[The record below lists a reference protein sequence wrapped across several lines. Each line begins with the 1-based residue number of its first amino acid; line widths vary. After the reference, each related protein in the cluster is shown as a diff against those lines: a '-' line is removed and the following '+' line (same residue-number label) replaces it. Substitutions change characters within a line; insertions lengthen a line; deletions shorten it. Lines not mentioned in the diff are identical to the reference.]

1 MVIYSYLLRHGGG
14 GGNHRHESTTL
25 NPPLLRRYLEFKY
38 KRRVYKTHHVDERF
52 HRQLHAKAN
61 LKRFLG
67 YVTQGSL
74 DKVAKLTEKGL
85 DPNFQVRATDKQS
98 ADGLKVEQYHS

>member
-1 MVIYSYLLRHGGG
+1 MISVIRMSSPFNIYSFSLSSPSLSSTVLLF
-14 GGNHRHESTTL
+14 S
-25 NPPLLRRYLEFKY
+25 YLEFKY

-67 YVTQGSL
+67 YVAQGSI

-85 DPNFQVRATDKQS
+85 DPNFQVRIGIFAF
-98 ADGLKVEQYHS
+98 

>member
-1 MVIYSYLLRHGGG
+1 MHF
-14 GGNHRHESTTL
+14 
-25 NPPLLRRYLEFKY
+25 PLIIGHRYLEFKY

-67 YVTQGSL
+67 YVAQGSL
-74 DKVAKLTEKGL
+74 DKVVKLTEKGL
-85 DPNFQVRATDKQS
+85 DPNFQVRNAVMTW
-98 ADGLKVEQYHS
+98 LLNC

>member
-1 MVIYSYLLRHGGG
+1 MISVICHLLETFIH
-14 GGNHRHESTTL
+14 SFF
-25 NPPLLRRYLEFKY
+25 PPLLSLSSTVLLFSYLEFKY

-67 YVTQGSL
+67 YVAQGSI

-85 DPNFQVRATDKQS
+85 DPNFQVRIGIFAF
-98 ADGLKVEQYHS
+98 